1 MRVARDAKTINM
13 NTNRVCVDREGT
25 ASGRLGWRVLAAR
38 SPLWLGLMMAWVSG
52 CSTIKESSPPR
63 TATEELLLSTAA
75 DRALEYTSFPW
86 LDGKKVF
93 VEDKYFES
101 YDKGHAVSLLRE
113 RFSASGALFVKTDDK
128 ADVIVEIRSDA
139 LSMDIADLLAG
150 LPAMALPI
158 PLAGP
163 VTTPEIVLYKS
174 HRSDAVTKVALFAYE
189 RASGRY
195 LESAGPMLGRAYL
208 HLYKVLFVSWRRTD
222 VPELPGHGNKKKR
235 PAQPSHAGPAAGP
248 QPQFSPPPPP
258 SQAGAAAGPQPERPG
273 AKTEAP
279 EAGGTAGTASG
290 TNAAG
295 ILGAQRND

>member
-1 MRVARDAKTINM
+1 MEQEIKAINM
-13 NTNRVCVDREGT
+13 NTNRTYDDRESG
-25 ASGRLGWRVLAAR
+25 ASGKLGWRVLAAR

-52 CSTIKESSPPR
+52 CSTIKESLPPR
-63 TATEELLLSTAA
+63 TATEELLLSSAA

-113 RFSASGALFVKTDDK
+113 RLSASGALFVKTDDK
-128 ADVIVEIRSDA
+128 ADVIVELRSDA
-139 LSMDIADLLAG
+139 LSMDMAEMLVG

-195 LESAGPMLGRAYL
+195 LESSGPMLGRAYL
-208 HLYKVLFVSWRRTD
+208 HLYKVLVVSWRRTD
-222 VPELPGHGNKKKR
+222 VPELPGHGNKKK
-235 PAQPSHAGPAAGP
+235 G
-248 QPQFSPPPPP
+248 P
-258 SQAGAAAGPQPERPG
+258 SQPPRAGAAAGPQPERPG

-279 EAGGTAGTASG
+279 EASGTAETTTG
-290 TNAAG
+290 TNASKVP
-295 ILGAQRND
+295 GARWSD